1 MINRT
6 LSGIWFSRLI
16 APVLALAALSTP
28 SHTAQAGVQAYTETN
43 AYIHSP
49 NQTNP
54 NEYFLSARD
63 FKYGTNPGASSSS
76 IAESGTWGSL
86 SSNGYANLATGVLK
100 SQTTLDNIG
109 ASDLYVQSN
118 AYFGDGFR
126 TSNPD
131 GSPYTW
137 GPSSSG
143 VFTLN
148 LSGSIAAF
156 PSLPTLNAG
165 AFVVLSI
172 FRPGTLDPN
181 GAIAGIPDVIQY
193 FYWQL
198 GNPTLDLYSCD
209 YVGHCTQLLPTGFLA
224 AFPQTITQQINPGSD
239 FDWTLLIGSYG
250 APSSATGSFDMDFS
264 HTLTA
269 QYSGPTGTTTHSQSG
284 VFPGT
289 LALVGTIPEPGSL
302 VLSGLGVAAVCAL
315 RRRRTAD

>member
-1 MINRT
+1 MVTRT
-6 LSGIWFSRLI
+6 KSSLWMTRV
-16 APVLALAALSTP
+16 VLPILTFAALNTS
-28 SHTAQAGVQAYTETN
+28 SHATQAGVQAYTETN

-49 NQTNP
+49 NQTDP

-63 FKYGTNPGASSSS
+63 FKYGANPGASRSS

-86 SSNGYANLATGVLK
+86 SSNSYANLATGALK
-100 SQTTLDNIG
+100 SQTTLNNIG
-109 ASDLYVQSN
+109 ASGLYVQSN

-143 VFTLN
+143 LFTLN
-148 LSGSIAAF
+148 LSGSITAS
-156 PSLPTLNAG
+156 PSLPALNAG

-198 GNPTLDLYSCD
+198 GNPTLDLFSCD
-209 YVGHCTQLLPTGFLA
+209 YSGHCTQLLPTGFLA

-250 APSSATGSFDMDFS
+250 SPGSATGSFDMDFS

-269 QYSGPTGTTTHSQSG
+269 EYTGPAGATTYSQSG

-289 LALVGTIPEPGSL
+289 LALVGTVPEPGTL
-302 VLSGLGVAAVCAL
+302 ALLGLGLAAVCASRL
-315 RRRRTAD
+315 RREDA

>member
-148 LSGSIAAF
+148 LSGSIAAGGYF
-156 PSLPTLNAG
+156 LVRLQSPQATGTALPT
-165 AFVVLSI
+165 
-172 FRPGTLDPN
+172 
-181 GAIAGIPDVIQY
+181 PDVS
-193 FYWQL
+193 
-198 GNPTLDLYSCD
+198 GTN
-209 YVGHCTQLLPTGFLA
+209 
-224 AFPQTITQQINPGSD
+224 IN
-239 FDWTLLIGSYG
+239 I
-250 APSSATGSFDMDFS
+250 
-264 HTLTA
+264 
-269 QYSGPTGTTTHSQSG
+269 SQSAG
-284 VFPGT
+284 K
-289 LALVGTIPEPGSL
+289 LALVSNQVATGPGARTRFHR
-302 VLSGLGVAAVCAL
+302 GLGTPGAAVVVVKGDEVLFAEGYGRQRLGGKKRVTKDTVFPIASCSKTGGRCQSAIRKRTL
-315 RRRRTAD
+315 ILKQFVSLANLVPWVKGIRHDRYAAVERRPNTAHRR